1 MPREREAGLREESH
15 VYGTLW
21 SGVMLQSVHSCEII
35 FSRELSAAKVWERG
49 EGGGG
54 RKNGMLLI
62 QFKRKG
68 REKGWFFL
76 KVENGLRK
84 VETDSGNFDLKWPLA
99 FGGFIQT

>member
-1 MPREREAGLREESH
+1 MPREREAELREETH

-35 FSRELSAAKVWERG
+35 FSRELSAAKVWK
-49 EGGGG
+49 GGGG

-76 KVENGLRK
+76 KWKTVCGK
-84 VETDSGNFDLKWPLA
+84 
-99 FGGFIQT
+99 